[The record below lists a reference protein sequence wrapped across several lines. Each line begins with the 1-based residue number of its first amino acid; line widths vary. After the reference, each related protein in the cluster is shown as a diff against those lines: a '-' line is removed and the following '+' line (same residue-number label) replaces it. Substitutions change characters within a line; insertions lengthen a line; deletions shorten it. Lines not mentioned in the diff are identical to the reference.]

1 MVGEPGSDDMFE
13 PGFDDM
19 FLYELAREGETSE
32 LVAYMKHSDDPN
44 LRERA
49 AELLGDFA
57 DTPRA
62 IDKAEVV
69 RELTTVVTKEENDE
83 VRARAIDSLHRHGP
97 ESVDKLITAMADFD
111 AEETPDWMKS
121 KELVEWLDSEYAEFR
136 MVAATALGRIGNEHA
151 IPHLVE
157 AFDDLDP
164 RVRKRAVRS
173 CGHIGDQRA
182 VEPLADR
189 LEDSEPLV
197 QRAAAEALGAIGTPD
212 ALEQLIPA
220 ARADDERVRHIAVS
234 ELSELRSTKPLVVL
248 VRALEDESASVRR
261 AATLSLIELIGADTE
276 ADENIRRVVTGQL
289 ATVDPAELV
298 PQLLD
303 VFSESTRNGI
313 RRTVIWLLGRVVDPE
328 AEEVDQV
335 HEVLLNVLDEED
347 LAESAEE
354 SLVHLDSETLEKRL
368 RIFTQQE
375 EGSPEAIE
383 RAERILDRIGSDRVG
398 EVVQNSVDYTYV
410 QEPADYTRK
419 KRNERE

>member
-1 MVGEPGSDDMFE
+1 MFE

-32 LVAYMKHSDDPN
+32 LVAYMKHAENPD

-62 IDKAEVV
+62 IDRAEIV
-69 RELTTVVTKEENDE
+69 RELTTVVTEEENDE

-111 AEETPDWMKS
+111 AEDTPDWMKS

-151 IPHLVE
+151 VPYLVD

-173 CGHIGDQRA
+173 CGRIGDERA
-182 VEPLADR
+182 IDPLADR

-212 ALEQLIPA
+212 ALERLIPA
-220 ARADDERVRHIAVS
+220 ARVDDERVRHIAVS

-261 AATLSLIELIGADTE
+261 AATLSLIELIAADTG

-289 ATVDPAELV
+289 ATVDAAELV

-303 VFSESTRNGI
+303 VFSESTRRRI
-313 RRTVIWLLGRVVDPE
+313 RRTVVWLLGRVVDPE
-328 AEEVDQV
+328 VEEAKQV
-335 HEVLLNVLDEED
+335 HEVLLDALDEEG

-354 SLVHLDSETLEKRL
+354 SLVHLDGEALEKRL
-368 RIFTQQE
+368 RIFVQQE
-375 EGSPEAIE
+375 EGSEEAIE
-383 RAERILDRIGSDRVG
+383 RADRILDRIGSDRVG

-419 KRNERE
+419 KQNERE